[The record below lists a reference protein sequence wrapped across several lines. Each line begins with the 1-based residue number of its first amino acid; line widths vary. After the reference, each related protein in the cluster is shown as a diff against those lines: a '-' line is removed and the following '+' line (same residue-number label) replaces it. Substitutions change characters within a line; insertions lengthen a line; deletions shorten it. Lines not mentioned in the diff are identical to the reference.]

1 LYKKQRGY
9 VTIRMLMIRNGL
21 TQDELAKKLGMSKST
36 LNRKLNRKTP
46 WLLDECLLLSNILG
60 VTLDD
65 IFLPRWLPNGNESGA
80 SDATNL

>member
-1 LYKKQRGY
+1 MNKKQRGY
-9 VTIRMLMIRNGL
+9 VAIRMLMIKNGL

-36 LNRKLNRKTP
+36 LNRKLNCKTP

-65 IFLPRWLPNGNESGA
+65 IFLPRWLPNGKEG
-80 SDATNL
+80 